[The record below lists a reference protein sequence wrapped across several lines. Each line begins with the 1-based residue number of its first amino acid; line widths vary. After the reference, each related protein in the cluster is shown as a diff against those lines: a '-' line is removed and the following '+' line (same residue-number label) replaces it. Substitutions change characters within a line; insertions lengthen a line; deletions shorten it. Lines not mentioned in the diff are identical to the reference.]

1 MTQFKKPKPLVSEE
15 QQKAS
20 SSQEEETRRTA
31 LTTQTS
37 TKAVMTLEERETQ
50 LSSIFHKSSDLNF
63 KYISF
68 DKWARRL
75 LFVNLET
82 SSDVKLVQEQIINP
96 LFELGETITPD
107 TFHLIIEAETT
118 IEAEFNTASGLL
130 LDGKT
135 LIFIEGYDVF
145 YAASTAATY
154 KRDIV
159 EPTNE
164 RVIRGAHDGFIEDL
178 TTNITM
184 LRKRIKS
191 PKLVVKY
198 FTVGKE
204 THSKGAIIYMEGIAN
219 QEIVQKVE
227 HRISCIDSDS
237 VLTPGNII
245 ESIEDHPYSP
255 FPQIMDTERPDRA
268 AGNLMEGRIVV
279 MSALSPMASIMPAN
293 FFSFYQSSDDYNT
306 RWLLGSFFRFIRIF
320 SFFTA
325 LGFPAVYIAVVSYH
339 FEVIPSGM
347 VLAIK
352 SSLENIPYP
361 PLIEAMIM
369 ELTIELIREASI
381 RLPSPIGQTIAI
393 VGGLVIGDA
402 VVSAGLV
409 SNMMIIVV
417 AITAISAYIV
427 PSSEMSEA
435 VRIIRFPLM
444 VLAGTLGF
452 IGIVIGFM
460 VLFIHL
466 TKLTSFGT
474 PFFSPVAP
482 LRMQNLRDTFIRLP
496 FWKLN
501 QRPLDAKPQKLRQ
514 ENRSRKWEEE
524 EDEE

>member
-1 MTQFKKPKPLVSEE
+1 MTQFKKPKPLLSEE
-15 QQKAS
+15 QSVPLTDRKEKINAVQNETS
-20 SSQEEETRRTA
+20 SARH
-31 LTTQTS
+31 L
-37 TKAVMTLEERETQ
+37 TLEEYEVH
-50 LSSIFHKSSDLNF
+50 LSFIFNKSSDLNF

-68 DKWARRL
+68 DHWNRKI

-82 SSDVKLVQEQIINP
+82 SADVKLVQDEVINP
-96 LFELGETITPD
+96 LFELGETVTPESLH
-107 TFHLIIEAETT
+107 TVIQAETT
-118 IEAEFNTASGLL
+118 LEEDINKSSELL

-135 LIFIEGYDVF
+135 LIFIEGYDVY
-145 YAASTAATY
+145 YAAATAAGY
-154 KRDIV
+154 KRDIT
-159 EPTNE
+159 EPSNE
-164 RVIRGAHDGFIEDL
+164 RVIRGSHDGFIEDL
-178 TTNITM
+178 TTNIAII
-184 LRKRIKS
+184 RKRIKN

-198 FTVGKE
+198 FTAGKE
-204 THSKGAIIYMEGIAN
+204 TQSKGAILYVDGIAN
-219 QEIVQKVE
+219 KEIVKKVE
-227 HRISCIDSDS
+227 NRISCIDSDS

-245 ESIEDHPYSP
+245 ESIEDHPFSP
-255 FPQIMDTERPDRA
+255 FPQILDTERPDRA
-268 AGNLMEGRIVV
+268 AGNLMEGRVV
-279 MSALSPMASIMPAN
+279 VLTAQSPMASIMPAN

-306 RWLLGSFFRFIRIF
+306 RWMLGSFFRFIRIF

-325 LGFPAVYIAVVSYH
+325 LGFPALYIAVVSFH
-339 FEVIPSGM
+339 FEVIPSGL

-427 PSSEMSEA
+427 PSNEMSEA

-460 VLFIHL
+460 LLFMHL
-466 TKLTSFGT
+466 TKLTSFGV
-474 PFFSPVAP
+474 PFFSPLAP
-482 LRMQNLRDTFIRLP
+482 LRTQNMRDALIRLP

-501 QRPLDAKPQKLRQ
+501 QRPLDAKPQKLKQ
-514 ENRSRKWEEE
+514 ENRSRRWEEQE
-524 EDEE
+524 NNE